1 MTYRVIPQ
9 VDFDR
14 AVQKVLA
21 CGVARTPAE
30 NIVLSIWQ
38 ICLGLEKD
46 FRSTI
51 DLATSTGSLDVE
63 QAILDRINNRRPPTI
78 AYNKKL
84 PATLTPVV
92 NRELRFNEYHYAT
105 EDGIPLISEEAM
117 PLALD

>member
-38 ICLGLEKD
+38 ISLELGKD

-51 DLATSTGSLDVE
+51 DLATASGKLDVE
-63 QAILDRINNRRPPTI
+63 RSILDRINNRRSPTI
-78 AYNKKL
+78 AYNKKSS
-84 PATLTPVV
+84 TTPTPLV

-105 EDGIPLISEEAM
+105 EDGIPLVSEEAT

>member
-1 MTYRVIPQ
+1 VIPQ

-21 CGVARTPAE
+21 CGVARTPEE

-38 ICLGLEKD
+38 ISLELGKD

-51 DLATSTGSLDVE
+51 DLATASGKLDVE
-63 QAILDRINNRRPPTI
+63 RSILDRINNRRSPTI
-78 AYNKKL
+78 AYNKKSS
-84 PATLTPVV
+84 TTPTPLV

-105 EDGIPLISEEAM
+105 EDGIPLVSEEAT

>member
-30 NIVLSIWQ
+30 NIVLAIWQ
-38 ICLGLEKD
+38 ICLDLSKD

-51 DLATSTGSLDVE
+51 DLATASGNLDVE
-63 QAILDRINNRRPPTI
+63 QQILDRINNRRSPTI
-78 AYNKKL
+78 AYNKRSL
-84 PATLTPVV
+84 ANLQPLIS
-92 NRELRFNEYHYAT
+92 RELRFNEYYYAT
-105 EDGIPLISEEAM
+105 EDGIPLVSEEEA